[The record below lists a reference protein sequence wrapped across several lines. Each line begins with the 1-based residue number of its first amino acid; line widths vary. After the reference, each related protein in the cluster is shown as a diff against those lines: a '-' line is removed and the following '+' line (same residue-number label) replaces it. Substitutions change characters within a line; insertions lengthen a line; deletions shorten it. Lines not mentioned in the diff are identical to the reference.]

1 MRARTRSAGAV
12 IVVIGAMLALAF
24 VSARALAKGGDDVD
38 KDWKILGEAKISRG
52 QAEEIKVGGDEGGY
66 KRIKLE
72 VRGADVEF
80 KKITVVYE
88 SGDPEEVDVRDEVKR
103 GSQTRPI
110 DLKGGRRAIK
120 KVLLAIKVDK
130 DTDRDARIVLMG
142 SK

>member
-1 MRARTRSAGAV
+1 MRARTRTPVVVAV
-12 IVVIGAMLALAF
+12 VAVGAMVALML
-24 VSARALAKGGDDVD
+24 VCARALADDAD
-38 KDWKILGEAKISRG
+38 KDWKVLGEAKISRG
-52 QAEEIKVGGDEGGY
+52 QAEEIKVGGDEGVF
-66 KRIKLE
+66 KRLKLE
-72 VRGADVEF
+72 VRGADVQF

-88 SGDPEEVDVRDEVKR
+88 SGDPEEVEVRDEVKR

>member
-1 MRARTRSAGAV
+1 MRVRTRSAGAV
-12 IVVIGAMLALAF
+12 VMLVGAMLAVAL
-24 VSARALAKGGDDVD
+24 VSARAQATADDVD
-38 KDWKILGEAKISRG
+38 KDWKVLGEAKISRG
-52 QAEEIKVGGDEGGY
+52 QAEEIKVGGDEGVF
-66 KRIKLE
+66 KRLKLE
-72 VRGADVEF
+72 VRGADVQF

-88 SGDPEEVDVRDEVKR
+88 SGDPEEVEVRDEVKR

-120 KVLLAIKVDK
+120 KVLLAVKIDK

>member
-1 MRARTRSAGAV
+1 MRMRTRSAAAV
-12 IVVIGAMLALAF
+12 VVVVGAMLAVF
-24 VSARALAKGGDDVD
+24 VSARALGDDVD

-52 QAEEIKVGGDEGGY
+52 QAEEIKVGGDEGAF

-80 KKITVVYE
+80 KNVTVVYE